1 VAALNSNVSRVRQEQ
16 MMIETELR
24 ATRERLNAVL
34 KLPPDAQTPASGAA
48 AAAGEGDSEIDREIA
63 RVDRETQSLERA
75 LERMLEQYKPT
86 YPDVQRL
93 QVRVQALKK
102 EKDGLLNKK
111 LAIKDDPKPAGGA
124 GSVPPRVNPVRA
136 REIADLEA
144 NITRLQGQIRAK
156 EMESERYI
164 QEIAEA
170 DRRSREVQAR
180 IENSPL
186 GAAQLQQFMREHEL
200 AQRRHDDAKV
210 RYTQSLTASE
220 LEKRQQGETLEQ
232 LEAPSLPERP
242 TDPKRPIII
251 GVGAF
256 IGVIIGAA
264 MAAIRELK
272 DTSLKSLK
280 DIRAYTQ
287 FNVLGSVPLLENDVI
302 TRRRR
307 RRAMMGWASAVLVS
321 VLVMGI
327 AVYHYHYIANG

>member
-1 VAALNSNVSRVRQEQ
+1 VAN
-16 MMIETELR
+16 
-24 ATRERLNAVL
+24 
-34 KLPPDAQTPASGAA
+34 GA
-48 AAAGEGDSEIDREIA
+48 GGQGDSEIDKEIA

-102 EKDGLLNKK
+102 EKDTLLNKK
-111 LAIKDDPKPAGGA
+111 LAIRDDAKPAGA
-124 GSVPPRVNPVRA
+124 NGSTPAPVRVNPARA
-136 REIADLEA
+136 REMAELEA

-170 DRRSREVQAR
+170 DRRSREVQTR

-186 GAAQLQQFMREHEL
+186 GAAQLQQIMREHEL
-200 AQRRHDDAKV
+200 AQRRHDDAKI

-220 LEKRQQGETLEQ
+220 LEKRQQGESLEQ

-242 TDPKRPIII
+242 TDPQRPIII

-256 IGVIIGAA
+256 FGIVIGAA
-264 MAAIRELK
+264 LAAIRELK

-287 FNVLGSVPLLENDVI
+287 FNVLGSVPLLENDFI
-302 TRRRR
+302 TKRRR
-307 RRAMMGWASAVLVS
+307 RRAMVGWASAVLVS
-321 VLVMGI
+321 ILVMGI
-327 AVYHYHYIANG
+327 AIYHYHYIANG